1 MPTLSRC
8 LFLLLHTIH
17 ALREHLSSSWGNGA
31 LPLECGMM
39 QFLNH
44 EDKSERRKAAHTS
57 WPREGTDHEGCVS
70 RGERG
75 GCAPAQAGEALGQV
89 ESVAA
94 SCGGDLGLWG
104 QTPTAIPC
112 HSLVHSFIHHIFIMF
127 QAGCWGVGNTAVN
140 RLPGE
145 IRQ

>member
-1 MPTLSRC
+1 
-8 LFLLLHTIH
+8 
-17 ALREHLSSSWGNGA
+17 
-31 LPLECGMM
+31 MM

-94 SCGGDLGLWG
+94 SCGGDRS
-104 QTPTAIPC
+104 
-112 HSLVHSFIHHIFIMF
+112 HSKS
-127 QAGCWGVGNTAVN
+127 AVCILFFKS
-140 RLPGE
+140 LPSRE
-145 IRQ
+145 KSVFLIVE